1 MKIYDC
7 FNFFNELDILE
18 LRLNILYDTVDFFI
32 IVESNL
38 THSGQN
44 KPFYFEQNKD
54 RFSKFLD
61 KIISYKI
68 YDNPSDFVNLPNT
81 EDIELQKIYGFMK
94 TTKRFNPYFQG
105 DYGRDYFQK
114 ESVRRPLVN
123 CEENDIIIIS
133 DADEIPDPKVLKQLD
148 KLDLNNTIYSLNQTM
163 YYFYLNV
170 LKENEW
176 CGSKMGMYKNMK
188 KYSFNE
194 IRGDSSLSSIIHKAG
209 WHFSFMGGEEM
220 VKNKMLSYSARDM
233 VDHNVL
239 SKIKL
244 NMENNMD
251 PYFRHALSK
260 VEIDDSY
267 PQYILDNLEKYKD
280 MIK

>member
-44 KPFYFEQNKD
+44 KPFYFEENKD

-267 PQYILDNLEKYKD
+267 PQYILDNLEKYKE

>member
-44 KPFYFEQNKD
+44 KPFYFEENKD